1 MKRLIVLF
9 CSLLLSTLTLAI
21 TPEELA
27 RLSEKGA
34 AEKRQVDRQ
43 LNLNDLRYQLKV
55 DELERN
61 KVTATSDNSINDEA
75 VPGGTNSVKGKSSH
89 AADNTQQ
96 DTITHKD
103 ENNSTENWSRA
114 PSGEV
119 PQSNKYSTK
128 RSRQEHPQN
137 VRNARRSEAIYQQQR
152 PATTTV
158 SSLKPSSRDTVF
170 TDAVE
175 PDTKRHYGIRRGTW
189 IKGELRRNINNA
201 EPGDV
206 ELYLS
211 QEVHGDKKSLP
222 VDTQLF
228 AAKALNNATQRL
240 DMITTYAITPKGRE
254 FELKARIYDTLK
266 VSGLMGIIDADES
279 KIVERGA
286 TQGLAALGTSVLSEV
301 GTESAIG
308 RGLAK
313 GGQSMINDSQRAS
326 QLDTQQQITIFV
338 APQPILLR
346 VEETF

>member
-1 MKRLIVLF
+1 MQRLIIIV
-9 CSLLLSTLTLAI
+9 CSLLLSTESQAI

-43 LNLNDLRYQLKV
+43 LNLNDLRYQLNIG
-55 DELERN
+55 ELERSKEEGSKDGNTN
-61 KVTATSDNSINDEA
+61 KQGNPLNAKGEGQNNNDNRGDATVNSNRNRALSSD
-75 VPGGTNSVKGKSSH
+75 
-89 AADNTQQ
+89 
-96 DTITHKD
+96 
-103 ENNSTENWSRA
+103 R
-114 PSGEV
+114 
-119 PQSNKYSTK
+119 PQSNKYTK
-128 RSRQEHPQN
+128 KRPRQEHPQN
-137 VRNARRSEAIYQQQR
+137 ERNARRSDAIYQQQGAE
-152 PATTTV
+152 PTTI
-158 SSLKPSSRDTVF
+158 SRLNPSSRETVF
-170 TDAVE
+170 SDAVE
-175 PDTKRHYGIRRGTW
+175 LDTKRYYGIRRGTW
-189 IKGELRRNINNA
+189 IKAELRRNINNA

-211 QEVHGDKKSLP
+211 QEVHGDKKSLA

-240 DMITTYAITPKGRE
+240 DMITTYAITPNGRE

-266 VSGLMGIIDADES
+266 VSGLMGIIDADED
-279 KIVERGA
+279 KIIERGA
-286 TQGLAALGTSVLSEV
+286 TQGLAALGSSVLGEV
-301 GTESAIG
+301 GGQSIVG

-313 GGQSMINDSQRAS
+313 GGQSIIKDGQRAS